1 LGEIEDVSQGKGPP
15 VADGPVV
22 GVCADDSIEEPRR
35 FGRGPLGSTS
45 YRIWFWSFAV
55 FFAVVG
61 LSLGGRHLSDR
72 SFWLLA
78 LLVYLSLACNFF
90 PLPTL
95 WIVLAAGSFSGAAP
109 WTVAFVA
116 AVGTCIANLNDYHL
130 LSFLLGYPK
139 FARLKKL
146 RFYKGAVRW
155 FGKAPFL
162 MILAANLLPIPID
175 LIRPLA
181 IYSRYGRVHFTL
193 AGFAGRF
200 PRYLVIAY
208 VGRELPLTWDIVLVV
223 LVVTTMVPLINVLT
237 ALVRR
242 GRASKKGVSDKLQEG
257 AST

>member
-1 LGEIEDVSQGKGPP
+1 VGASTVSSVEDS
-15 VADGPVV
+15 
-22 GVCADDSIEEPRR
+22 RR
-35 FGRGPLGSTS
+35 FGRGPLGGRS

-61 LSLGGRHLSDR
+61 LLLGGRHLSDE

-78 LLVYLSLACNFF
+78 LLAYLSLACNFF
-90 PLPTL
+90 PLPVL

-139 FARLKKL
+139 FARLKRR

-162 MILAANLLPIPID
+162 MIAAANLLPIPID
-175 LIRPLA
+175 LVRPLA
-181 IYSRYGRVHFTL
+181 ISSRYGRVHFTL

-208 VGRELPLTWDIVLVV
+208 LGRELPLTWDIILIVLLVTTVVPLVNVLV
-223 LVVTTMVPLINVLT
+223 TLI
-237 ALVRR
+237 RR
-242 GRASKKGVSDKLQEG
+242 GRTAKNDASDKLQEG